1 MRRNSVRIRQS
12 PVFRHGAFF
21 RTLLASFGPLR
32 PCVNAVRHTACL
44 GTLVLAAQGQAET
57 VRFVDVAA
65 DAGLSFLHV
74 NGMADKRW
82 IVETVGPGA
91 AVFDFDGDG
100 RLDVWLIQG
109 GPLVARGDGL
119 PGDALF
125 RNVGSGNDLRFVDI
139 TEASGVRASEYGMAI
154 ATGDIDNDGDLDVFL
169 ANYGPNQ
176 LFENVGNGRFRD
188 ISTTAGLNAPREWSA
203 AASFADYDDDGWL
216 DLFVGNY
223 LQFDIA
229 SNKTCLDMAARPA
242 YCAPSAYAPVA
253 DRLYRNLGNRRF
265 VEVTDAVSLAT
276 AESGAALGVAA
287 EDFNGDGRTDYY
299 VANDGAANH
308 LWLNNGPEAKPRFAE
323 DALLA
328 GVALNGNG
336 AAEASMGIA
345 AEDFD
350 FDCDVD
356 LFVTHLGTETNTLY
370 MNHGGW
376 FADATNQAGLA
387 ASSAP
392 YTGFGTS
399 WFDADN
405 DGDFDLF
412 SANGAVRALPA
423 QRDAGEL
430 LPLRERNQLWLND
443 GQGRYREIDAG
454 PAFAD
459 VEVSRGAAFGDLDND
474 GDIDILVANNSGPPR
489 LYRNDSAAA
498 TWLGIDLRA
507 ADNAQ
512 AVGAR
517 VSLGSE
523 PCRRQRWATDG
534 SYASASD
541 PRIVFG
547 LGASATTRTVI
558 VQWPADRTEEQFG
571 PLAPNRYHVLHE
583 GTGTAPN
590 R

>member
-1 MRRNSVRIRQS
+1 MRRCRERIRQS
-12 PVFRHGAFF
+12 PALRRGAFF
-21 RTLLASFGPLR
+21 RLRFTLLRRWA
-32 PCVNAVRHTACL
+32 CVGALALTAL
-44 GTLVLAAQGQAET
+44 GRADE
-57 VRFVDVAA
+57 VRFTDVAA
-65 DAGLSFLHV
+65 AAGLSFQHV

-100 RLDVWLIQG
+100 RLDVWLVQG
-109 GPLVARGDGL
+109 GPLAAREGAL

-125 RNVGSGNDLRFVDI
+125 RNASTGDGLRFVDV
-139 TEASGVRASEYGMAI
+139 TKESGVRASEYGMAI

-176 LFENVGNGRFRD
+176 IFENIGDGRFRE
-188 ISTTAGLNAPREWSA
+188 ISATAGFGGYREWSA
-203 AASFADYDDDGWL
+203 TASFADFDDDGRL

-223 LQFDIA
+223 LRFDLA
-229 SNKTCLDMAARPA
+229 SNKTCRDMASRLA

-265 VEVTDAVSLAT
+265 AEVTAAAGLDK
-276 AESGAALGVAA
+276 AESGAALGVVA
-287 EDFNGDGRTDYY
+287 EDFDGDGDTDFY

-308 LWLNNGPEAKPRFAE
+308 LWLNRGAEVEPRFAE

-345 AEDFD
+345 AQDFD
-350 FDCDVD
+350 GDCDVD
-356 LFVTHLGTETNTLY
+356 LFLTHLGTETNTLY
-370 MNHGGW
+370 VNHGGW
-376 FADATNQAGLA
+376 FADATNAAGLA
-387 ASSAP
+387 ATSAP
-392 YTGFGTS
+392 YTGFGTA
-399 WFDADN
+399 WLDVDN

-423 QRDAGEL
+423 QRDAGEPF
-430 LPLRERNQLWLND
+430 PLRERNQLWLND
-443 GQGRYREIDAG
+443 GQGRYREVDAG

-474 GDIDILVANNSGPPR
+474 GDLDIVVANNSGPPR
-489 LYRNDSAAA
+489 LYRNDGATAA
-498 TWLGIDLRA
+498 WLGVDLRA
-507 ADNAQ
+507 ANGAQ
-512 AVGAR
+512 ATGAR
-517 VSLGSE
+517 VALASR
-523 PCRRQRWATDG
+523 PCRDQRVATDG

-547 LGASATTRTVI
+547 LGATSTARTVT
-558 VQWPADRTEEQFG
+558 VQWPAERGKERFG
-571 PLAPNRYHVLHE
+571 PLAPNRYHVLRE
-583 GTGTAPN
+583 GAGKPAG